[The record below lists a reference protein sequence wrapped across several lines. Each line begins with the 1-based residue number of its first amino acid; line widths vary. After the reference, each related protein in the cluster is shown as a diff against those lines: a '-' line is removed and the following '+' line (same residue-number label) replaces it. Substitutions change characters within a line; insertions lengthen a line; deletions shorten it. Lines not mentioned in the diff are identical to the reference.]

1 MYAPKHDDKS
11 KEAKDVDKCH
21 NAFYE
26 RQLPEEHSVGEDSQ
40 E

>member
-1 MYAPKHDDKS
+1 MYAPKHDNKS

-21 NAFYE
+21 NAFHE
-26 RQLPEEHSVGEDSQ
+26 RQFPEEHGVGEDSQ